1 MKIKVTSLLFVFVA
15 TVMTA
20 FADVPASLEVISAS
34 ASVYKVHYKTKEIG
48 TVRVTIYNSN
58 RDVVFTEMITN
69 VASFIRPYNFSSL
82 AEGAYTIELRDKSGK
97 QLETVNY
104 TKEKVT
110 SLIKVTEMGDA
121 ANKYKLNIT
130 NNGTEEVR
138 VSIYE
143 NYTLLYQETVTV
155 TGNHGTIYNLSKL
168 KLADDAIVIFEV
180 VTESGKAEKAVF

>member
-1 MKIKVTSLLFVFVA
+1 MKSKVSSLVFVFVA

-20 FADVPASLEVISAS
+20 FADVPASLEVVSAS
-34 ASVYKVHYKTKEIG
+34 ASVYKVHYKTKETG
-48 TVRVTIYNSN
+48 NVRITIYSSD
-58 RDVVFTEMITN
+58 RHIMFTEVLSN
-69 VASFIRPYNFSSL
+69 VGSFIRPYNFSAL
-82 AEGAYTIELRDKSGK
+82 EEGAYTIELKDRNGK

-110 SLIKVTEMGDA
+110 SLIRVTEMADG

-143 NYTLLYQETVTV
+143 NYTLLYQETITV

-168 KLADDAIVIFEV
+168 KLATDAVVVFEV
-180 VTESGKAEKAVF
+180 VTSSGKEEKAVF